1 MALLY
6 FDLKLM
12 LFMAESTLCIPST
25 STLLQ
30 YLLSPGGGAEEGFN
44 DFYFTSQAQI
54 SIFACAPPSHAQL
67 GITREAEKK
76 NTKSLLF

>member
-6 FDLKLM
+6 FDLKVM

-30 YLLSPGGGAEEGFN
+30 CLLSLGGAEEGFN

-67 GITREAEKK
+67 EITREAEKK

>member
-1 MALLY
+1 MALMY
-6 FDLKLM
+6 FDRKLM

-30 YLLSPGGGAEEGFN
+30 YLLSLGGAEEGFN

-54 SIFACAPPSHAQL
+54 SIFAFAPPSHAQME
-67 GITREAEKK
+67 ITREAEKK
-76 NTKSLLF
+76 TNSKSLLF